1 MTSAA
6 DIPRFYIERCD
17 VSGDTY
23 LRTALDETERQTIVA
38 EMRRDPATTSI
49 AVYALQSLEKRETS
63 FKTLL

>member
-1 MTSAA
+1 MISAA

-23 LRTALDETERQTIVA
+23 SRTALDETERQTVVA
-38 EMRRDPATTSI
+38 EMRRDLATTFI
-49 AVYALQSLEKRETS
+49 AVYALQTIEKRETS